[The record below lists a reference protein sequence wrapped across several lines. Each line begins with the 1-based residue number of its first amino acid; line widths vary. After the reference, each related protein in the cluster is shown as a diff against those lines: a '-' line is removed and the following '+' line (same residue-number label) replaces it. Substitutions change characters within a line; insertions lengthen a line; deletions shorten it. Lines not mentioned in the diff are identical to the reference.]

1 MHWGLT
7 LCNPHQLQHN
17 NPLTSLP
24 LSSHLLLS
32 DSGFHFS
39 PQRGTM
45 PDSLIKHSPRQDF
58 HHPHQSSNSAQ
69 AAKSS
74 LVCHQVRHPR
84 GRISLGSFNDNQSKH
99 AASAFSF
106 KTNTLVSEAQVCHK
120 QICIYLEYI
129 SAGLP
134 LGRVSLLKS
143 TGKTYNSVT
152 CFAVAVEARVQSSE
166 KGHKNDQRAG
176 APAKKG

>member
-45 PDSLIKHSPRQDF
+45 PDSLIKHSPRHDF
-58 HHPHQSSNSAQ
+58 HHPHQNSSSAQ

-84 GRISLGSFNDNQSKH
+84 GRISLGGFNDNQSKH
-99 AASAFSF
+99 AAYQPLASRQTHWFQRLRCATNKSAF
-106 KTNTLVSEAQVCHK
+106 TWNILVLDS
-120 QICIYLEYI
+120 LW
-129 SAGLP
+129 AG
-134 LGRVSLLKS
+134 SL
-143 TGKTYNSVT
+143 
-152 CFAVAVEARVQSSE
+152 F
-166 KGHKNDQRAG
+166 
-176 APAKKG
+176 